1 VKVLTMNNFYK
12 IIPFIGWEKIPDN
25 HQKVEVDYGLET
37 NSNIW
42 FVDGEFVNKYG
53 IKVYNV
59 IGWR

>member
-1 VKVLTMNNFYK
+1 MNNFYK